1 MEVVNHQLVSYNDFI
16 PTEDNPDSIMQ
27 EVLDTL
33 RVTDDDEPGEMKLDR
48 SKTGGADIRIRFGRK
63 KGKIKL
69 DPTIRIELPKIREPT
84 GSENFITPL
93 ESRLRDLNYMAPL
106 FLEFTVIEDDIETRK
121 EPVKIGEF
129 PVMVRSKI
137 CILHRNNI
145 DEFIRRINLRKN
157 EKIKGMSEEELLAL
171 PFERKVQLLGEDP
184 QDPGGYFIIGG
195 TERTLISM
203 EDLAPNKIIVEFEER
218 YDTNIEVAKIFSQR
232 EGYRAL
238 ITVERK
244 TDGILIVSIPSIAG
258 TIPLV
263 VLMKALGVE
272 KDKDIYD
279 SIVTNDRM
287 VPLVYANMEDAEN
300 TELYPPN
307 GIMTTKDA
315 INYLEKRFA
324 AGQAKE
330 FREKKL
336 SQILDKNLLPHLGDT
351 PDDRTKKGIY
361 LGRMARALLELHLG
375 IRKEDDKDHLA
386 NKRIKLSGDLMEEL
400 FRSSVQALLKDLK
413 GQLEKTYNK
422 KRGIRLS
429 AAVRQDVLNEKLKH
443 ALSTGNWIG
452 GRTGVSQLLERTSYI
467 ATLSHLRRISSP
479 LTRSQPHFEARDL
492 HPTQW
497 GRMCPNE
504 TPEGQNCGL
513 VKNASLIID
522 ITEGYPEE
530 NIIELLKKMGLE
542 EILGEKPGLTRIY
555 VNGNLVGY
563 HKDGTFVVSEL
574 RKRRRSGALS
584 SQVNVRMDEVTNEV
598 IINTD
603 KGRIRRPLLV
613 VYDGKIKFNTK
624 IQEDLDHGKIG
635 IKNLVSSGIIEWL
648 DAEEEENS
656 YIAIYPYE
664 KPESCPHCG
673 AFLYSDL
680 IEWTNP
686 GEDKVS
692 LKCLKC
698 NSTFEVK
705 KTYTSEHTH
714 LEIDPMMIQGVV
726 VGVIPYTEHN
736 QSPRVTMGAAMT
748 KQSLG
753 LSTSNYRLRPDTR
766 GHLLHYPQK
775 PLVTTRTAD
784 YIRYNSRPSGQNA
797 VVALISYHNYNIQ
810 DAVIVNK
817 ASIERGLG
825 RSAFFRTYRAE
836 EKRYPG
842 GQEDRFEI
850 PPPEVRGV
858 RSEEAYRNL
867 DENGIIAP
875 ETFVTSGDVLIGK
888 TSPPRFMEEEQH
900 ISIQK
905 RRESSI
911 TNRPG
916 ESGYVDSVL
925 LTVSEN
931 NSRLLKVKVRDDRIP
946 ELGDKFASRHGQ
958 KGVIGAIIPQEDL
971 PFTEDGIIPDI
982 IINPHSIPSR
992 MTVGHLLE
1000 TLGGKAGSL
1009 EGRQINSTVFN
1020 GEPEESLREALERNG
1035 YKYSGRET
1043 MYDGLTGRKFKAD
1056 IFIGIVYYQKLHHMV
1071 AGKFNARS
1079 RGPVQILT
1087 RQPTEGRSRQGGLR
1101 FGEMERD
1108 TLIGH
1113 GAAMA
1118 IKDRLLDQSDGFTI
1132 YVCGDQ
1138 DCGHVAI
1145 YDYKTHELRCPVCGN
1160 TSNIHPIETSYA
1172 FKLMRDELMSL
1183 GVVMRLRLGD
1193 LK

>member
-1056 IFIGIVYYQKLHHMV
+1056 IFIAIVSYQQLHHMV
-1071 AGKFNARS
+1071 A
-1079 RGPVQILT
+1079 
-1087 RQPTEGRSRQGGLR
+1087 
-1101 FGEMERD
+1101 
-1108 TLIGH
+1108 
-1113 GAAMA
+1113 
-1118 IKDRLLDQSDGFTI
+1118 
-1132 YVCGDQ
+1132 
-1138 DCGHVAI
+1138 
-1145 YDYKTHELRCPVCGN
+1145 
-1160 TSNIHPIETSYA
+1160 
-1172 FKLMRDELMSL
+1172 
-1183 GVVMRLRLGD
+1183 
-1193 LK
+1193 